1 MESLIHTWSRD
12 RRHYH
17 FTTTLS
23 GAGKTNIGLGALDS
37 LQIAGLQTV
46 TRWQPPFEKM
56 QTGNLTKLFLVQ
68 LHWWENPVPVICAK
82 VSYLRQMR
90 VEHHHILGRKKQPV
104 DSKEHHM
111 ISLHDTVWQVCS
123 NLAERQS
130 CTWLYVEHSTMT
142 RARAP
147 AAPGRNTEHRR
158 SASLELNPSTRDG
171 CQTSL
176 DNKTWCHPPLLTLH
190 GAKYIVG
197 TRSAKLLTL
206 TTVVA
211 SPQAA
216 ARSTA
221 WTWTSF
227 LNSCHTAF
235 ATPVLHLPTHEL
247 QCWWMSP
254 HSFTS

>member
-1 MESLIHTWSRD
+1 M
-12 RRHYH
+12 
-17 FTTTLS
+17 
-23 GAGKTNIGLGALDS
+23 
-37 LQIAGLQTV
+37 
-46 TRWQPPFEKM
+46 
-56 QTGNLTKLFLVQ
+56 
-68 LHWWENPVPVICAK
+68 ICAK

-221 WTWTSF
+221 
-227 LNSCHTAF
+227 
-235 ATPVLHLPTHEL
+235 
-247 QCWWMSP
+247 
-254 HSFTS
+254 